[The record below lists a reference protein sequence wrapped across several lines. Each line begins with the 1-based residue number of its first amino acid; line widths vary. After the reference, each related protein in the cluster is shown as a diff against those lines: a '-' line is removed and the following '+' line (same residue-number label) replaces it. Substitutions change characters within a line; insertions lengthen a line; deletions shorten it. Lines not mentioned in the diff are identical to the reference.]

1 MLTVPKIVSIQID
14 ETKVRYLR
22 ELEQLWIDTA
32 YGQCDEIALPMPSW
46 AIEQL
51 AHALDVLSREINK
64 PYDKPWEEDNEEKEI

>member
-1 MLTVPKIVSIQID
+1 MLYFPKDVTIQID

-22 ELEQLWIDTA
+22 KLEQLWIDTA
-32 YGQCDEIALPMPSW
+32 YGQYDEISLPMPSW

-64 PYDKPWEEDNEEKEI
+64 PYDKPMEEQNAQEI